1 MRPFVPLN
9 KQSKKNQRAHHAAR
23 RGTWYGLSPVTRVTP
38 DRKKYDRNRMKREGR
53 RSFAADV

>member
-1 MRPFVPLN
+1 MKRSVPLN
-9 KQSKKNQRAHHAAR
+9 KQSKKNQRVHYAAR

-53 RSFAADV
+53 RSFAADI